1 MTWEERLLFLMF
13 LDYKGA
19 LKKWEKNHNEDKNGF
34 SKIDDRSFCPLG
46 GFDWSESQEGDTY
59 WSNLDTRW
67 KKASVVRIKV
77 PSLSYEIEHL
87 ALSNK
92 IEVGCQIITK
102 EDALKIADFIYECFG
117 EEV

>member
-19 LKKWEKNHNEDKNGF
+19 LKKWERDHNKDKNGYR
-34 SKIDDRSFCPLG
+34 KIDHQRFSHLS
-46 GFDWSESQEGDTY
+46 GFNWRESREGSMY
-59 WSNLDTRW
+59 WSDLSVQW
-67 KKASVVRIKV
+67 EKASVVRIKV
-77 PSLSYEIEHL
+77 PSLSYEVEHL
-87 ALSNK
+87 ALSNT
-92 IEVGCQIITK
+92 IEVGCQTITK